1 MNDLSVTDLF
11 LYGVIT
17 YGPLVLS
24 LALLLGALGTPLPG
38 TLLVLAAGAFVRQG
52 VIDWRPAL
60 ILGLSGAVLGDSL
73 SYTMGRFAKASLQQ
87 RFGQSA
93 AWLKAQSHFKKR
105 GSLAIYLTRFLLT
118 PLAIPTNL
126 VAGGSGYV
134 FWRFLTYDMLGELTW
149 ITLFGGL
156 GYAFG
161 SQWELISRLASD
173 FSGFLVGAIALG
185 VGITFLVRRQGRTFP
200 QLRTSPIFRNLS
212 P

>member
-1 MNDLSVTDLF
+1 MSDLNVTDLF

-17 YGPLVLS
+17 YGPLVLG
-24 LALLLGALGTPLPG
+24 LALLLGALGAPLPG

-52 VIDWRPAL
+52 VMDWKSAL

-73 SYTMGRFAKASLQQ
+73 SYTMGRFAKASTQQ
-87 RFGQSA
+87 RFGQSV
-93 AWLKAQSHFKKR
+93 AWLKAQNNFKKH

-118 PLAIPTNL
+118 PLAVPTNL

-156 GYAFG
+156 GYTFG
-161 SQWELISRLASD
+161 SQWELISQQVND

-185 VGITFLVRRQGRTFP
+185 VGIVFLIRRQVRTFSQFP
-200 QLRTSPIFRNLS
+200 AQYWLL
-212 P
+212 

>member
-1 MNDLSVTDLF
+1 MSDLNITDLF

-17 YGPLVLS
+17 YGPLVLGV
-24 LALLLGALGTPLPG
+24 ALLLGALGTPLPG

-52 VIDWRPAL
+52 VIDWKSAL

-73 SYTMGRFAKASLQQ
+73 SYTMGRFAKASTQQ
-87 RFGQSA
+87 RFGQSI
-93 AWLKAQSHFKKR
+93 AWLTAQNNFKKH

-118 PLAIPTNL
+118 PLAVPTNL

-156 GYAFG
+156 GYTFG
-161 SQWELISRLASD
+161 SQWELISQQVND
-173 FSGFLVGAIALG
+173 FSDFLVGAIALG
-185 VGITFLVRRQGRTFP
+185 VGIVFLIRRQGRTFSQFP
-200 QLRTSPIFRNLS
+200 AQYWLL
-212 P
+212 